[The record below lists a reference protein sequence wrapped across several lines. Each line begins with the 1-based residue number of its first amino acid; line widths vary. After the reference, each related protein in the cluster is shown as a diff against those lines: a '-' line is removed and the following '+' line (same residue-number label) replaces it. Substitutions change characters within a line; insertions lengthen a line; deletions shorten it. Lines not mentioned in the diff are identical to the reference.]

1 MKCILPLLIVA
12 LLLVACSAAGAPG
25 VTPVPVALMSATAT
39 PVATVAVPTVT
50 IQPTSSATL
59 VPTVSPGATASVQPT
74 ARLTITATAS
84 AAPSRTLPTRT
95 PPTQPTNTPT
105 EQLTLQPTVR
115 AQGTPLSPRTN
126 PQLASARAHQLVG
139 DCGTARREL
148 ADLLAGKPSAAE
160 ASEARF
166 RMAQC
171 YLRDD
176 AADEALATLSELLT
190 AAAQTD
196 PYRAPAMFIQGAT
209 LAELGRWRDAEASY
223 LAYLPSAPEVAYLT
237 WQRIGVARRA
247 LDDLPGAAAA
257 YQSALKT
264 SPDWTNT
271 VAIRRALADLALQQ
285 NSPQEAVAQYDALRG
300 KETAGKWTAEM
311 QYLAGTALAK
321 GALAAI
327 LPEPTSVVQLTPGT
341 IPTVGPTA
349 TSSIDLVQAVVDAQ
363 TRWRAAVEADITSPF
378 AHSAIVALLD
388 SGAVVDEYQRG
399 LANFHKG
406 NYELAIAAFDRLLA
420 AEPGGREGAARYY
433 TGLSYLALDETDRGI
448 SELDAF
454 IAQYLNSPFWA
465 DAWMAKGRGLA
476 KVDRDTEAIAA
487 YRRLAEL
494 RPDAP
499 QAPKALWQAA
509 ILTGQPGPQP
519 SEVAAE
525 AYLAL
530 ARQYPKA
537 DEGWRAYQNAG
548 LTYFKLGDWRRAAE
562 TWLEMAENANLP
574 AFTRPVA
581 YFWLGRAQA
590 AAGDHEAALRSWQTA
605 RTAGPESYYGLRAAA
620 WASGKEDHWEG
631 GAGSPAAQ
639 PEADAAEI
647 AAWLRTWAGSG
658 SLELPEEIKSD
669 SDWQRGK
676 TLLALGLRAQA
687 LANWGRVQKRYERN
701 PWVQAALALAFRDAD
716 AYRLSLLSAEQVAS
730 LSGKSMTE
738 TPAGLQ
744 RLSYPLPFAELI
756 RAEAAK
762 HDLDPRLLAAII
774 RQESR
779 FETGAAS
786 SVGAQGLMQVMPG
799 TAQSIAEQ
807 LAWPNFEPKQ
817 AYWPYVNVAF
827 GAYYVQQWLR
837 NFDDSVFTALAA
849 YNGGP
854 GNASA
859 WHKWAPQDDDLLAAL
874 ININE
879 TRTYIQ
885 TVWSNY
891 EAYARLYPR

>member
-1 MKCILPLLIVA
+1 M
-12 LLLVACSAAGAPG
+12 
-25 VTPVPVALMSATAT
+25 
-39 PVATVAVPTVT
+39 
-50 IQPTSSATL
+50 
-59 VPTVSPGATASVQPT
+59 
-74 ARLTITATAS
+74 
-84 AAPSRTLPTRT
+84 
-95 PPTQPTNTPT
+95 
-105 EQLTLQPTVR
+105 
-115 AQGTPLSPRTN
+115 
-126 PQLASARAHQLVG
+126 
-139 DCGTARREL
+139 
-148 ADLLAGKPSAAE
+148 LAGKPSAAE

-176 AADEALATLSELLT
+176 APDEALATLSELL
-190 AAAQTD
+190 AAASQTD
-196 PYRAPAMFIQGAT
+196 PYRAPATFLLGET
-209 LAELGRWRDAEASY
+209 LVGLGSWQDAEAAY
-223 LAYLPSAPEVAYLT
+223 LAYLPAAPEVAYLT
-237 WQRIGVARRA
+237 WQRIGATRRA
-247 LDDLPGAAAA
+247 LDDLPGAVAA

-285 NSPQEAVAQYDALRG
+285 NSPREAVAQYDILRG
-300 KETAGKWTAEM
+300 KETTGKWAAEM

-327 LPEPTSVVQLTPGT
+327 LPEPTAVVQLTPGT
-341 IPTVGPTA
+341 TPTVGLTTTP
-349 TSSIDLVQAVVDAQ
+349 SIDLAQAVIDARA
-363 TRWRAAVEADITSPF
+363 RWRAAVEADITSPY

-399 LANFHKG
+399 LANYHKG

-420 AEPGGREGAARYY
+420 AEPGGRDGAARYY
-433 TGLSYLALDETDRGI
+433 TGLSYLALDDLDRGI
-448 SELDAF
+448 AELDAF
-454 IAQYLNSPFWA
+454 IEKHPASPLWA
-465 DAWMAKGRGLA
+465 DAWMAKGRALA
-476 KVDRDTEAIAA
+476 KVDRDAEAIAA

-494 RPDAP
+494 RPAAP

-509 ILTGQPGPQP
+509 ILAGQPGPQP
-519 SEVAAE
+519 SAAAAE
-525 AYLAL
+525 AYLTL
-530 ARQYPKA
+530 ARKYPKA

-548 LTYFKLGDWRRAAE
+548 LTYFKLGDWPRAAE
-562 TWLEMAENANLP
+562 TWREMAENANLP

-590 AAGDHEAALRSWQTA
+590 AAGDRAAALRSWQTA
-605 RTAGPESYYGLRAAA
+605 AASGPESFYGLRAAA
-620 WASGKEDHWEG
+620 WASGKEDQWEG
-631 GAGSPAAQ
+631 GAGSSAAQ

-647 AAWLRTWAGSG
+647 ATWLRTWAGSG

-669 SDWQRGK
+669 PDWQRGE
-676 TLLALGLRAQA
+676 TLLALGLRSQA
-687 LANWGRVQKRYERN
+687 LANWGRVQKRYEKN
-701 PWVQAALALAFRDAD
+701 AWAQAALALAFRDAG
-716 AYRLSLLSAEQVAS
+716 AHRLSLLSAEQVAN
-730 LSGKSMTE
+730 LSGKTMSAA
-738 TPAGLQ
+738 PLGLQ
-744 RLSYPLPFAELI
+744 RLAYPFPFAELI

-762 HDLDPRLLAAII
+762 HDLDPRLLAAIM

-786 SVGAQGLMQVMPG
+786 SAGAQGLMQVMPG
-799 TAQSIAEQ
+799 TAESIAGQ
-807 LAWPNFEPKQ
+807 LGWPNFEPQQ

-854 GNASA
+854 GNASV
-859 WHKWAPQDDDLLAAL
+859 WHKWASQDDDLLAAL

-879 TRTYIQ
+879 TRTYVQ
-885 TVWSNY
+885 AVWSNY